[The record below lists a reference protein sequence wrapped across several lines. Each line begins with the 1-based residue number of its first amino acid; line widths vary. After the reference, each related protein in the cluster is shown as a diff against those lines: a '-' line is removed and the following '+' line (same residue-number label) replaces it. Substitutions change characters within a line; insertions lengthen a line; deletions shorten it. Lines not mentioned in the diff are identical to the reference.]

1 MVRICQARR
10 SWSAPKW
17 PVAILTLMR
26 NESPPTTRH
35 GISKRLT
42 VRITCAIPLISIAIG
57 SGPFV
62 ILPDSHINEP
72 EGIIRQRLSTSKIGR
87 GQWDR
92 FFYHQGSVDTADG
105 LRDPALRPNL
115 QVMLSRTPPHL
126 FEFPACG
133 RPQP

>member
-42 VRITCAIPLISIAIG
+42 VRITCAIPLISIVIVSTLFATPLHKLDPDAFRPPHRFHFGARPGLVHAEYVAAKAI
-57 SGPFV
+57 
-62 ILPDSHINEP
+62 E
-72 EGIIRQRLSTSKIGR
+72 ER
-87 GQWDR
+87 
-92 FFYHQGSVDTADG
+92 
-105 LRDPALRPNL
+105 RDPRVGYAVHVHRDIL
-115 QVMLSRTPPHL
+115 
-126 FEFPACG
+126 
-133 RPQP
+133 